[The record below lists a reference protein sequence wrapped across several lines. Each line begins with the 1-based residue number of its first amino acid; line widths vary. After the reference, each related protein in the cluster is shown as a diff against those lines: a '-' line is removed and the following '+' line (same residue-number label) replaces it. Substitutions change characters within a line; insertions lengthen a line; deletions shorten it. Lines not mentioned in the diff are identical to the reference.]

1 MRSITLFIPGL
12 LGLVRD
18 LNPEDIPAIP
28 SIEYLFARGIMDKR
42 PVVSFSD
49 TLCHLFNLQIS
60 EAEDAPIAAISR
72 LVDDDH
78 SQQGLWMRADPVH
91 LAADREG
98 VVLMDET
105 SFTLDQHDAL
115 VLAAEIKEILAERG
129 FMLEAPT
136 KNRWYIKLEELPSI
150 KTTPIH
156 EVVGRDIHQYMPTG
170 ENKQQWAQL
179 MNEIQMVLHA
189 SQLNENRQQRSELPI
204 NSVWFWGAGEL
215 PQLTQHSWTKIFTD
229 EVITKG
235 FAKHTQTS
243 CHELPEH
250 ANQLIEKIDASDNA
264 LAVMAFGLRHAQYH
278 DIEGWL
284 DFINY
289 LEEFWFADLL
299 NNLKSGELEKLT
311 IITKKKKITVTKS
324 SLYKIWK
331 RPKSICQ
338 Y

>member
-1 MRSITLFIPGL
+1 MRSLTLFIPGL

-28 SIEYLFARGIMDKR
+28 SIEYLFARGHIDR
-42 PVVSFSD
+42 RSAESFSN
-49 TLCHLFNLQIS
+49 TLCQLFNLQIS
-60 EAEDAPIAAISR
+60 EVEDAPIAAISH

-78 SQQGLWMRADPVH
+78 SQQGFWMRADPVH
-91 LAADREG
+91 LAADNQG

-115 VLAAEIKEILAERG
+115 VLAAEIKEILADSG

-136 KNRWYIKLEELPSI
+136 TNRWYIKLEELPSI

-156 EVVGRDIHQYMPTG
+156 EVVGRDIHQFMPTG
-170 ENKQQWAQL
+170 ENKQKWAML
-179 MNEIQMVLHA
+179 INEIQMALHA
-189 SQLNENRQQRSELPI
+189 SQLNEVRQQRGELPI
-204 NSVWFWGAGEL
+204 NSVWFWGVGEL
-215 PQLTQHSWTKIFTD
+215 PQQTQHSWTKIFTD
-229 EVITKG
+229 DVITTG

-243 CHELPEH
+243 CYELPDR
-250 ANQLIEKIDASDNA
+250 ANLLIEKINTSENV
-264 LAVMAFGLRHAQYH
+264 LAVIAFGLRHAQYH

-284 DFINY
+284 DFISY

-299 NNLKSGELEKLT
+299 NYLKSGEMEKLT
-311 IITKKKKITVTKS
+311 IITKKREITVTKS